1 MNERTSTRRM
11 YAPYK
16 MNTNDFRNSLI
27 HVASL
32 AEYSACKGKER
43 KTQKQARQCLSHTV
57 YSFLHK
63 WQEKLIIA
71 HISSFLKATY
81 PFY

>member
-1 MNERTSTRRM
+1 M

-32 AEYSACKGKER
+32 AEYSTCKEKEDT
-43 KTQKQARQCLSHTV
+43 KTGV
-57 YSFLHK
+57 Y
-63 WQEKLIIA
+63 
-71 HISSFLKATY
+71 
-81 PFY
+81 